1 MARAIIGMLAGVVL
15 LLGLAPVTSQEKQA
29 LPPLDAK
36 VAAKIS
42 YRQDV
47 APILKRHCTSC
58 HTKTDPQGS
67 LDMDTV
73 KSFAKGGKKGP
84 AFTSGK
90 PDESLAIQMV
100 TGVKKPAMPHK
111 QPPLTTAKIQ
121 TLRLWILAGAKDDSG
136 P

>member
-1 MARAIIGMLAGVVL
+1 GMLAGITL
-15 LLGLAPVTSQEKQA
+15 LLVGLAPVVSQEKPA

-36 VAAKIS
+36 AAAKIS

-47 APILKRHCTSC
+47 APILKRHCITC
-58 HTKTDPQGS
+58 HTKNDAQAG

-73 KSFAKGGKKGP
+73 KAFAKGGKKGP
-84 AFTSGK
+84 AFKAGK

-121 TLRLWILAGAKDDSG
+121 TLR
-136 P
+136 